1 MKLTAWKS
9 STRVT
14 ARHPWLSGSLA
25 CLVVLPTLLS
35 ACGLQPAVAPNRL
48 QAENLQAQAIDKSGP
63 GSWLFGVSP
72 NFSQVSNGRVMSAVS
87 REFGRFARPGAL
99 INMLY
104 PQYSLNRLRV
114 AAFGFH
120 DGRNL
125 KWADELRLVGQ
136 RVEPDTARVVST
148 FQAANGAY
156 RLIIEDLAARDSDV
170 VARRVTLENTGPD
183 AMKEGTLVSL
193 AQFALTLTGQR
204 DRLIYDPA
212 QQALVVLNPE
222 AGCAAAVGSD
232 EEPVG
237 FQCGITGMAL
247 GPSTAAGLDAKDG
260 QLRGNRQAQGGLG
273 TEGALAF
280 GVPSLAPG
288 QRHSRTV
295 YHAIG
300 RDQAAALQALAS
312 ARRQGFEALLAAD
325 TTFWG
330 NHLAKAPALPG
341 TPREKAV
348 IRRALIVM
356 KQLQAESGGLL
367 AAASTISPAYKYVWL
382 QDLTADVRALS
393 ACGYFAEARAALDF
407 VARVQK
413 ADGDWWVTYRGDG
426 EPFKLWEHGSEWMG
440 GWWVSAI
447 GSYVDASGDLGAAQR
462 WWPQIELACAFME
475 RQITSTGLIGI
486 NMDLWETYKDKSWTL
501 TNAGFVGGLET
512 AARLA
517 EQSNRPAQA
526 QRWRASAE
534 RIRQALLVQ
543 AVVAPQG
550 YFGKGV
556 KPGAKQP
563 DPIIDASVLG
573 ATWPFGVVNPQHPV
587 TLATVRRIQERLL
600 QAGGGVRR
608 WEGDDWYGA
617 QGWCE
622 LTDWLA
628 LVAHQGGNAA
638 LARRLHA
645 ANTDKAHTT
654 GSLQLGEVFD
664 ERTGRFTSAF
674 PLGWPMAQYVLTHI
688 ALQQPAGRTL
698 TNFSPTGQ
706 HR

>member
-1 MKLTAWKS
+1 MNLAKWNRQTQTLKKRAQTVGGLLCLFVMA
-9 STRVT
+9 
-14 ARHPWLSGSLA
+14 ASLD
-25 CLVVLPTLLS
+25 
-35 ACGLQPAVAPNRL
+35 ACGRPYPVAASRVPTTGL
-48 QAENLQAQAIDKSGP
+48 DAQAIDKSGP

-72 NFSQVSNGRVMSAVS
+72 NFSQVSNGRFMSAVS

-104 PQYSLNRLRV
+104 PNYSLNRLRV
-114 AAFGFH
+114 AAFGYH
-120 DGRNL
+120 DGRHL
-125 KWADELRLVGQ
+125 KWADQLRFIGQ
-136 RVEPDTARVVST
+136 HVEPDTARVVSR

-156 RLIIEDLAARDSDV
+156 RLTIEDVAARDDDA
-170 VARRVTLENTGPD
+170 VARRVTIENTGSD
-183 AMKEGTLVSL
+183 AMREGTMMALS
-193 AQFALTLTGQR
+193 QYALTLTGQR
-204 DRLIYDPA
+204 DRLVYDPA
-212 QQALVVLNPE
+212 HNALLVLNPE
-222 AGCAAAVGSD
+222 AGCAAAVGGD
-232 EEPVG
+232 EEPIG
-237 FQCGITGMAL
+237 YQCGAMGLAL
-247 GPSTAAGLDAKDG
+247 GPATAAAIDAKDG
-260 QLRGNRQAQGGLG
+260 QLRGNRSAQGALG

-280 GVPSLAPG
+280 DVPSLAPG
-288 QRHSRTV
+288 QSHRRTV

-300 RDQAAALQALAS
+300 KNQAAALRALS
-312 ARRQGFEALLAAD
+312 AVRSQGFEALAAAD
-325 TTFWG
+325 AAFWRG
-330 NHLAKAPALPG
+330 HLAKAPALPG
-341 TPREKAV
+341 NDRETAV
-348 IRRALIVM
+348 VRRALIVI
-356 KQLQAESGGLL
+356 KQLQAETGGLL

-382 QDLTADVRALS
+382 QDLCADVRALS

-440 GWWVSAI
+440 GWWVSAV
-447 GSYVDASGDLGAAQR
+447 GSYVDASGDLGAAQA
-462 WWPQIELACAFME
+462 WWPQIERACRFME
-475 RQITSTGLIGI
+475 GQITPTGLIGI

-517 EQSNRPAQA
+517 DQTNRPTQA
-526 QRWRASAE
+526 RRWRASAE

-573 ATWPFGVVNPQHPV
+573 ATWPFGVVNAKHPV
-587 TLATVRRIQERLL
+587 TKATMARIQERLL
-600 QAGGGVRR
+600 QPGGGVRR

-628 LVAHQGGNAA
+628 LVAHQSGDAS
-638 LARRLHA
+638 LAQRLHL
-645 ANTDKAHTT
+645 ANTEKAHTT

-664 ERTGRFTSAF
+664 ERSGRFTSAF
-674 PLGWPMAQYVLTHI
+674 PLGWPMAQYVLTSI
-688 ALQQPAGRTL
+688 ALRQPPGRTI

-706 HR
+706 QR

>member
-1 MKLTAWKS
+1 MKQTAWN
-9 STRVT
+9 RPFHLHQ
-14 ARHPWLSGSLA
+14 ARPWLTGGLASLLA
-25 CLVVLPTLLS
+25 LPGILG
-35 ACGLQPAVAPNRL
+35 ACGLPAAPGAQRL
-48 QAENLQAQAIDKSGP
+48 KSSEIQAQAIDKSGP

-120 DGRNL
+120 DGRSL
-125 KWADELRLVGQ
+125 KWADELRFVGQ

-156 RLIIEDLAARDSDV
+156 RLIIEDVAARDSDA
-170 VARRVTLENTGPD
+170 VARRVTLENTGS
-183 AMKEGTLVSL
+183 ASIQGGKLFSL
-193 AQFALTLTGQR
+193 AQYALTLTGQR
-204 DRLIYDPA
+204 DRLIYDPI
-212 QQALVVLNPE
+212 QQALLVMNPE

-232 EEPVG
+232 DEPVG
-237 FQCGITGMAL
+237 FQCGITGVAL
-247 GPSTAAGLDAKDG
+247 GPTVAAGLDAKNG
-260 QLRGNRQAQGGLG
+260 RLSGNRSAQGGLG

-280 GVPSLAPG
+280 DVPELAPG

-300 RDQAAALQALAS
+300 RDQAAALQALGS
-312 ARRQGFEALLAAD
+312 ARRQGFEALAAAD
-325 TTFWG
+325 ATFWRK
-330 NHLAKAPALPG
+330 HLSKAPAIPG
-341 TPREKAV
+341 TPREAAV
-348 IRRALIVM
+348 VRRALIVM

-447 GSYVDASGDLGAAQR
+447 GSYVDASGDLGAVQA
-462 WWPQIELACAFME
+462 WWPQIERACAFME
-475 RQITSTGLIGI
+475 RQITPTGLIGI

-517 EQSNRPAQA
+517 DQSNRPAQA
-526 QRWRASAE
+526 KRWRASAE

-573 ATWPFGVVNPQHPV
+573 ATWPFGVITPQHPV
-587 TLATVRRIQERLL
+587 TKATMARIQERLL
-600 QAGGGVRR
+600 QPGGGVRR

-628 LVAHQGGNAA
+628 LVAHQAGEPA
-638 LARRLHA
+638 LAQRLHA
-645 ANTDKAHTT
+645 ANTDRAHTT

-698 TNFSPTGQ
+698 TNFSPTGT